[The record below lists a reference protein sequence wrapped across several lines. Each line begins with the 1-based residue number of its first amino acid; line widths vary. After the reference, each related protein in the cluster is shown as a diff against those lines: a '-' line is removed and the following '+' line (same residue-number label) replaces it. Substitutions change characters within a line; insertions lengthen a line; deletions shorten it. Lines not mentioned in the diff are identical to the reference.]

1 VVSSRY
7 FCPTD
12 AKPLEVFMK
21 GKTLFLF
28 LCFVGLLATNATAQ
42 DPKLTGDQIIEKH
55 LTAVGGREAL
65 AKFKTRVALG
75 TIKKEDEPDGQM
87 AIMSE
92 APNKLSVFYGFRD
105 FDLRMI
111 YDGNKAFFSPV
122 LRRDLSNISDKYQDM
137 LASGFM
143 FNSIS
148 LYNLIANSAAAEL
161 KFESKGTKK
170 VAGRDAYVVQVKPRK
185 GPQLKLY
192 FDTTSF
198 MWVRTDYGS
207 TSVSRQMGTFTNDV
221 VNQGG
226 TEATLD
232 FYIETSDFRDVDG
245 VKLPFKFEQVI
256 TAPFLKQKSVGT
268 VTGTI
273 REYRHNEAIDP
284 KMFK

>member
-1 VVSSRY
+1 MKKKVS
-7 FCPTD
+7 
-12 AKPLEVFMK
+12 LI
-21 GKTLFLF
+21 L
-28 LCFVGLLATNATAQ
+28 LCLGALLVSTAAAQ
-42 DPKLTGDQIIEKH
+42 DQKLTADQIIEKH
-55 LTAVGGREAL
+55 LAAVGGREAL

-75 TIKKEDEPDGQM
+75 TIKKEDEPDGQL

-92 APNKLSVFYGFRD
+92 APNKLSVFYGFHD

-111 YDGNKAFFSPV
+111 YDGNKAFVRPV
-122 LRRDLSNISDKYQDM
+122 LRRDLSSLSDKYQDM

-148 LYNLIANSAAAEL
+148 LYNLIANAAAGEL
-161 KFESKGTKK
+161 KFESKGVKK
-170 VAGRDAYVVQVKPRK
+170 VAGKDAYIVQVKPRK
-185 GPQLKLY
+185 GPQMKLY
-192 FDTTSF
+192 FDASSF

-226 TEATLD
+226 TEATID

-245 VKLPFKFEQVI
+245 VKLPFRFEQTI
-256 TAPFLKQKSVGT
+256 TAPFLRQKAVGT

-273 REYRHNEAIDP
+273 REYRHNEGIDP
-284 KMFK
+284 KMFQ